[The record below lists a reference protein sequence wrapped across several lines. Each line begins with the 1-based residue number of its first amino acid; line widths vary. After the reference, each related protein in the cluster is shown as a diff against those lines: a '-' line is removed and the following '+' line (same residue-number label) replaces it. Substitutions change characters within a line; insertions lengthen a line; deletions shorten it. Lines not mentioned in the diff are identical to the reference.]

1 MNLVQLKSSG
11 AELEDSVS
19 SAIEGDLP
27 ARSGGICPGLCVGEI
42 Y

>member
-1 MNLVQLKSSG
+1 MNLEQMKSSG
-11 AELEDSVS
+11 TELEDSVS
-19 SAIEGDLP
+19 SATDGDRP